1 MKFKTIAEAFNF
13 YRNHTNAQLEQ
24 RAAEIKNIIYTDASA
39 DVEALNIEL
48 NGIKQAKENN
58 AENEKRAAGG
68 FNVITGA
75 GTASA
80 KSFDVETVTDQPE
93 YRSAFF
99 KSMLGQK
106 LTETEQQAYNVGLQL
121 AEKRADAFSTSTE
134 VAAVLPTATL
144 NEVVARARTLG
155 GLMAECRAFN
165 VPTKITIP
173 VGTPST
179 KAAWHVEGA
188 EVESDEPT
196 VAGVSFD
203 GYEIIKIFSISA
215 KVRKMSIAAFEAYLV
230 DELTACVMEC
240 IADAL
245 INGTGSGQ
253 GTGLESGI
261 TWTANTN
268 LVEAT
273 AAQLADWTTYTK
285 FIAMLKRGY
294 AAGAKFA
301 CNNAFLW
308 GTVYGLK
315 DNNNRPLYQPDIT
328 GQSNGKLFGF
338 DIVIDDNIANDTIY
352 FGNFAKY
359 MGYNMPEGIA
369 IEASTQS
376 SFKKGLIDY
385 RALAIADCKPIV
397 ADAFIKMTK
406 KA

>member
-24 RAAEIKNIIYTDASA
+24 RAAEIKNIIDTDASA

-75 GTASA
+75 GTAPA
-80 KSFDVETVTDQPE
+80 KSFDVETVADQPE

-230 DELTACVMEC
+230 DELTACVMDC

-245 INGTGSGQ
+245 INGTGNGQ

-261 TWTANTN
+261 TWTAGTN

-285 FIAMLKRGY
+285 LIAMLKRGY

-315 DNNNRPLYQPDIT
+315 DSNNRPLYQPDIT
-328 GQSNGKLFGF
+328 GQGSGKLFGF

-352 FGNFAKY
+352 FGNYAKY

>member
-1 MKFKTIAEAFNF
+1 MKFNTVAEAFNF
-13 YRNHTNAQLEQ
+13 YKGYTVADLEK
-24 RAAEIKNIIYTDASA
+24 RAAEIKNIVDTDANA
-39 DVEALNIEL
+39 DVDALNVEL
-48 NGIKQAKENN
+48 RGIAEAKKNVEERSAGNN
-58 AENEKRAAGG
+58 GG
-68 FNVITGA
+68 FNYVTGMQNA
-75 GTASA
+75 KKAFTA
-80 KSFDVETVTDQPE
+80 DTVLDTEE
-93 YRSAFF
+93 YRSAFY
-99 KSMLGQK
+99 KTMLGK
-106 LTETEQQAYNVGLQL
+106 ELNTVEKDAYNAAISV
-121 AEKRADAFSTSTE
+121 AEKRADAFNSSSDSL
-134 VAAVLPTATL
+134 AVLPTETL
-144 NEVVARARTLG
+144 NEVIKKARTMG
-155 GLMAECRAFN
+155 GLMAECRAFS
-165 VPTKITIP
+165 VPIKIAIP
-173 VGTPST
+173 VGTPGT
-179 KAAWHVEGA
+179 KASWHVEGA
-188 EVESDEPT
+188 AVESEKAT
-196 VAGVSFD
+196 LASVTFD
-203 GYEIIKIFSISA
+203 GYEIIKVFSISA
-215 KVRKMSIAAFEAYLV
+215 KVRKMSIAAFEAYLI

-261 TWTANTN
+261 TWTAGTN

-273 AAQLADWTTYTK
+273 AEQLADWTTYTK

-315 DNNNRPLYQPDIT
+315 DGNDRPLYQPDIT
-328 GQSNGKLFGF
+328 GQGNGKLFGF

-397 ADAFIKMTK
+397 AEAFIKMTK